1 MQISAAMNETRRRE
15 KFYGNIETCGGIIV
29 LSCGRVTGG
38 LLGSGGAILGL
49 INQSRLKYVRRQN

>member
-1 MQISAAMNETRRRE
+1 MIKGRLGTMYDMGRPSSPT
-15 KFYGNIETCGGIIV
+15 IV